1 MAGFEPLSPEVSSTL
16 STFLGAESRCEIE
29 ALARGVRT
37 LSTLFTRKRD
47 GLQAGYLDDASLRN
61 SYVAYFVP
69 VNVGKIQTV
78 LEELP
83 PVRSADESPARP
95 LRLLDVGSGP
105 GAASLAVLDWMRRQP
120 STQPRVLEAVL
131 VDRSRS
137 ALHEAVRLMNS
148 YVRLVDGPPVLVDPV
163 QADLRQ
169 NRWMKSLETRGTGRY
184 DVIVIANCLNEL
196 FTMERNAVERR
207 VKLIARLL
215 NFLADE
221 GSLIVVEPATRAE
234 SRALLTLRDALVAR
248 RLCTIYSPCLHD
260 GPCGALVRPEDWC
273 HEERCWTAPWFV
285 TAIDER
291 VGFIKD
297 ALKFS
302 YLVLRKDGRTIVRRE
317 QSVYRMVSELRH
329 MKGEKRA
336 WLCNETGRTEVG
348 RLDRAGSEANR
359 PFDAWHRGAIVKVED
374 IRRKNTEHGEGT
386 IGRIPETASVE
397 MIRRT

>member
-47 GLQAGYLDDASLRN
+47 ALQAGYLDDASLRN

-83 PVRSADESPARP
+83 PLRSPEEGTATP

-105 GAASLAVLDWMRRQP
+105 GSASLAVLDWMLRHP
-120 STQPRVLEAVL
+120 STQLRPLEAVL
-131 VDRSRS
+131 VDRSRP
-137 ALHEAVRLMNS
+137 ALHEAVVLLNQ
-148 YVRLVDGPPVLVDPV
+148 YVRSVGAPPAQVEPV
-163 QADLRQ
+163 QADLRR
-169 NRWMKSLETRGTGRY
+169 NRWMQSLGARETGRY
-184 DVIVIANCLNEL
+184 DLIIIANCLNEL

-207 VKLIARLL
+207 VKLVARLL
-215 NFLADE
+215 NLLADG
-221 GSLIVVEPATRAE
+221 GSLVVIEPATRAE
-234 SRALLTLRDALVAR
+234 SRSLLTLRDSVVAQK
-248 RLCTIYSPCLHD
+248 LCNIYSPCLHD
-260 GPCGALVRPEDWC
+260 GPCPALVQREDWC
-273 HEERCWTAPWFV
+273 HEERPWTAPWFV
-285 TAIDER
+285 TAIDKR

-302 YLVLRKDGRTIVRRE
+302 YLVLRKDGRTIVQRE
-317 QSVYRMVSELRH
+317 PSVFRMVSELRH

-348 RLDRAGSEANR
+348 RLDRARSEPNR
-359 PFDAWHRGAIVKVED
+359 DFDAWHRGAIVKVEA
-374 IRRKNTEHGEGT
+374 ITRRKTKSGEGA